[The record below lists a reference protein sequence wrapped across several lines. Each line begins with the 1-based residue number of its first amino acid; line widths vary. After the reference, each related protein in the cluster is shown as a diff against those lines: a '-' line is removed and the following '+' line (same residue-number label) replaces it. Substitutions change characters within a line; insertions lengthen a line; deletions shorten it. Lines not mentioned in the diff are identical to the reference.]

1 MPHMPPKRQ
10 EPRRRIQVDMLSHK
24 LKIAG
29 LEGWRK
35 TESTTFAPGGCVCDA
50 TRGESSFKGILGFQG
65 DVWRRIGRCSEAMV
79 RRNDPNCSCHERRLR
94 YLNSSA
100 SLRHGGYCPS
110 IIWPANPHFRRWCG
124 GEGEHNP
131 IDLAG
136 FPRIANRLIGSRLC
150 MKYRR
155 PFGNGFIII
164 AARRSRLISRCS
176 DVQMSSGIADISNI
190 AGLDMVLRNIYEF
203 GCFRIASDRA

>member
-1 MPHMPPKRQ
+1 MEGTAPA
-10 EPRRRIQVDMLSHK
+10 LY
-24 LKIAG
+24 G
-29 LEGWRK
+29 LQ
-35 TESTTFAPGGCVCDA
+35 
-50 TRGESSFKGILGFQG
+50 IL
-65 DVWRRIGRCSEAMV
+65 
-79 RRNDPNCSCHERRLR
+79 
-94 YLNSSA
+94 
-100 SLRHGGYCPS
+100 
-110 IIWPANPHFRRWCG
+110 HFRRWCG

-155 PFGNGFIII
+155 SFGNGFIII

-190 AGLDMVLRNIYEF
+190 AGLGMVLRNIYEF
-203 GCFRIASDRA
+203 GCFRIASDSREQSRGRQVRPAILSLQDGQHQLRLRSQATVSDLYLWCDSD